1 MSSLSL
7 SLTHVI
13 QELLVGEALCLFTCA
28 TLFLQEQAH
37 AVPQRIG
44 DAAAPPGLC
53 DPQQLTH
60 TSRDDL
66 QGAQQSP
73 VLWYC
78 KCLRYFTF
86 ISWGSHTEW
95 LCLPR
100 RDCGIRVTL
109 PETNKGKPIWLCLS
123 HNHSLSV
130 YVHHERQFIF
140 WVLFSMMSDNKA
152 DLKTYR
158 RFKIIEFWPQGE
170 IRATVALTVY
180 RIKVTQLSVRW

>member
-73 VLWYC
+73 VL
-78 KCLRYFTF
+78 
-86 ISWGSHTEW
+86 
-95 LCLPR
+95 
-100 RDCGIRVTL
+100 
-109 PETNKGKPIWLCLS
+109 
-123 HNHSLSV
+123 
-130 YVHHERQFIF
+130 
-140 WVLFSMMSDNKA
+140 
-152 DLKTYR
+152 
-158 RFKIIEFWPQGE
+158 
-170 IRATVALTVY
+170 
-180 RIKVTQLSVRW
+180 